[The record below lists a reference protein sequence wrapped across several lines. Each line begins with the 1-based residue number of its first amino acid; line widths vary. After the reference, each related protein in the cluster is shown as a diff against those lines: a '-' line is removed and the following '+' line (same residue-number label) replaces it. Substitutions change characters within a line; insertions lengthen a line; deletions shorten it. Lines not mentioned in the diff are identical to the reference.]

1 MCGMI
6 RTIIVFCCAVV
17 LVKCQVDL
25 RRHFRYCRK
34 NNTNFD
40 NCVKDG
46 INNLR
51 PYYKS
56 GLPDYG
62 IASLDP
68 FYAEEVTQKRSNF
81 LFNYKL
87 VLRNV
92 TEAGWSVSEMTKF
105 RSDFKNNLIQYTQT
119 FPDKQLKGW
128 YEIEGNFMGTK
139 LSNKGSWSLGLYDFV
154 QTTTITRTPM
164 KDHRGKYDHHPPL
177 KVNVN
182 IQNSKKLELHIG
194 HLAGGRRIVENMLD
208 WIINSAWQPG
218 FVVLS
223 PLIND
228 LVSTAFTKIMNDSFK
243 NFPLEQIFPY

>member
-1 MCGMI
+1 MKVSVPYSNHQ
-6 RTIIVFCCAVV
+6 RRHTW
-17 LVKCQVDL
+17 
-25 RRHFRYCRK
+25 RHFRYCRK